1 MDKNEKEL
9 QQKKLLHILDDKY
22 GNLKEFETL
31 YILKNQ
37 IEFEFQYDLRDFID
51 SKLEFDLYER
61 GIGYLSACSSSDS
74 LYFIKLN
81 DENKELWLTQ
91 KCMVKLTKTVPNN
104 IDTYNE
110 FEAELRKYYIFQ
122 SSEQWKPACGSGT
135 EIGILISISIGW
147 FFNDVIIPGM
157 AYDLFKKFIRRLYH
171 SFKKLNNPCKK
182 ADLLTIECIIDGVT
196 IVIEGDLADSP
207 KHLLRIAKD
216 FYDNYLYL
224 KKQGINA
231 INKISM
237 PYEKV
242 PNIKAHFSQMI
253 DLPQSNNYWWEIS
266 YLNGCS
272 ICYYNPSSKII
283 IDNLNQI

>member
-1 MDKNEKEL
+1 M
-9 QQKKLLHILDDKY
+9 
-22 GNLKEFETL
+22 
-31 YILKNQ
+31 KNQ
-37 IEFEFQYDLRDFID
+37 IEFEFQYDLRDIID

-74 LYFIKLN
+74 LYFVKLN

-147 FFNDVIIPGM
+147 FFNNVIIPGI